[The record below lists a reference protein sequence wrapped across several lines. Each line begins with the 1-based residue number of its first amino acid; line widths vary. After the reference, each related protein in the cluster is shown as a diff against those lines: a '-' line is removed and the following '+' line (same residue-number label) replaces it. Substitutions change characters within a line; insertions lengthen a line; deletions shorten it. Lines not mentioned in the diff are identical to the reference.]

1 MNQPIQKPIKRLAE
15 NLLKDS
21 EQLAAMI
28 AVTFLENGDVR
39 AHGAGLVSQNPE
51 MAIYGAARML
61 FTLLSSYEPED
72 AGSLTISLLP
82 SNGVKFEAT
91 GEANKDPRATLFLI
105 GRALQELTRII
116 HEMDNVVADNASETQ
131 PSQEQSPQETEQPL
145 LYTEIPAP

>member
-21 EQLAAMI
+21 ESLAAMI

-61 FTLLSSYEPED
+61 FTLLGNYEPKD
-72 AGSLTISLLP
+72 PGSLTMSLP
-82 SNGVKFEAT
+82 PEGDVVFTAT
-91 GEANKDPRATLFLI
+91 GEANQDPRATLFLI
-105 GRALQELTRII
+105 GRALIKLTKLI
-116 HEMDNVVADNASETQ
+116 HDMGNVTEEEASETASSQ
-131 PSQEQSPQETEQPL
+131 PPAQEEK
-145 LYTEIPAP
+145 